1 MAGPIILTAARLA
14 PLIAKLVQK
23 AKIYKKT
30 KDPKLQKQI
39 QLDADDLTTQAKN
52 GMAVRSDSVSTKIL
66 KEKDD
71 LGNSVIEIKKIVKDL
86 NFPRGGNTAEQL
98 KSLQKLKNKTYPPS
112 SKDVF

>member
-1 MAGPIILTAARLA
+1 MAAPIILTAARLA
-14 PLIAKLVQK
+14 PLIVKLVQK

-30 KDPKLQKQI
+30 KDPKLQQQI

-52 GMAVRSDSVSTKIL
+52 GMAVRSDAVSAKIL

-71 LGNSVIEIKKIVKDL
+71 LSNSVIQIKKIIKDL
-86 NFPRGGNTAEQL
+86 NFPRGGKKAEQL
-98 KSLQKLKNKTYPPS
+98 KSLEKLSNKTYPPS

>member
-1 MAGPIILTAARLA
+1 MAAPIILTAARLA

-30 KDPKLQKQI
+30 KDPKLQQQI

-52 GMAVRSDSVSTKIL
+52 GMAVRSDAV

-71 LGNSVIEIKKIVKDL
+71 LSNSVIQIKKIIKDL
-86 NFPRGGNTAEQL
+86 NFPRGGKKAEQL
-98 KSLQKLKNKTYPPS
+98 KSLEKLSNKTYPPS